1 MVAAMAERKRRSK
14 GRTRAQ
20 RGTAPSAPD
29 LDAIETTHTDEAK
42 VAQASDVDAMGQ
54 DKRRQIVGHAYGPS
68 KRSQAIFLVALA
80 ALVVLVIGGGL
91 AAVAAFDQP
100 PDEYPDKA
108 PWSEASSP
116 QIPPNDPSGPCGEPG
131 NAYPF
136 PKDSPCARA
145 TTSEAEEGSPGV
157 AVRPGAEDRAPGAET
172 GPGGQTLGS
181 QGGDPGEAQ

>member
-1 MVAAMAERKRRSK
+1 MVAAMAERKRSRK
-14 GRTRAQ
+14 GRSRAQ

-29 LDAIETTHTDEAK
+29 LDKIETTHTDEEK
-42 VAQASDVDAMGQ
+42 VAQASDVDAMWQ

-68 KRSQAIFLVALA
+68 KRSQAMFFVAIA
-80 ALVVLVIGGGL
+80 VIVVVLIGGSL

-100 PDEYPDKA
+100 PDEYPDEA
-108 PWSEASSP
+108 PWAKTDAP

-136 PKDSPCARA
+136 PKDSPCAKA
-145 TTSEAEEGSPGV
+145 TTSSNEPGDPGV
-157 AVRPGAEDRAPGAET
+157 APSPEAEGRAPGAET

-181 QGGDPGEAQ
+181 QGGDGD